1 MSSVADSLRALPPQK
16 REAIL
21 ASLSSADA
29 VNLLARW
36 EFWAR
41 AEQLPPPGDWRVWL
55 ILAGRG
61 WGKTR
66 TGAEWVRAQVKA
78 RRAGRIALV
87 ARTAA
92 DVRDVIVEGESG
104 ILAISPKSER
114 PIWEPT
120 RRRLTWPETGAIA
133 TTYSAEEPDQ
143 LRGPQHDAA
152 WADEL
157 ASWRYPDTWDQLRFG
172 LRIGDSPRVVVT
184 TTPRPTPLVKALLAS
199 PGTVVTRGR
208 TRDNRQ
214 NLAPGVVAE
223 LEARYAGS
231 RLGRQ
236 ELDGEV
242 LDDAAGALWSWESIE
257 TGRVT
262 AAPSMLT
269 AAVFLDPNAATVE
282 TAERCDDA
290 GIVVIGKGYDG
301 RGYVLDDASGH
312 MPVRDW
318 ARRAIALYRKHACA
332 YIGAERNLGGPMIQQ
347 TIRAVL
353 LEEAQATGRPPEHI
367 EVKLISVRG
376 EKAQR
381 SATARQLYPH
391 VVSHVGAHPRLEDS
405 MTSHDYATSKRSAGD
420 LDALSLGCSD
430 LMLQPPEITR
440 VATES
445 HYDGI

>member
-1 MSSVADSLRALPPQK
+1 M
-16 REAIL
+16 
-21 ASLSSADA
+21 
-29 VNLLARW
+29 
-36 EFWAR
+36 
-41 AEQLPPPGDWRVWL
+41 

-114 PIWEPT
+114 PIWEPS

-143 LRGPQHDAA
+143 LRGPQHDSA

-157 ASWRYPDTWDQLRFG
+157 ASWRYPDAWDQLRFG
-172 LRIGDSPRVVVT
+172 LRLGDAPRVVVT
-184 TTPRPTPLVKALLAS
+184 TTPRPTPIIKSLLVAA
-199 PGTVVTRGR
+199 GTVVTRGR

-242 LDDAAGALWSWESIE
+242 LDDAAGALWRWGWIDAARVAKAPDLRRIVVAVDPATTSGDESDE
-257 TGRVT
+257 T
-262 AAPSMLT
+262 
-269 AAVFLDPNAATVE
+269 
-282 TAERCDDA
+282 
-290 GIVVIGKGYDG
+290 GIVVAGIGYDG
-301 RGYVLDDASGH
+301 RGYVLDDLSGRYR
-312 MPVRDW
+312 PEEW
-318 ARRAIALYRKHACA
+318 ARRVASAYAAHKADAVIAE
-332 YIGAERNLGGPMIQQ
+332 GNQGGEMVG
-347 TIRAVL
+347 AVL
-353 LEEAQATGRPPEHI
+353 RACGAPTLPVRMVHAKRGKALRAEPIAVLYEQGR
-367 EVKLISVRG
+367 
-376 EKAQR
+376 
-381 SATARQLYPH
+381 
-391 VVSHVGAHPRLEDS
+391 VSHVGALSRLEDQL
-405 MTSHDYATSKRSAGD
+405 TTWDPAATSASPDR
-420 LDALSLGCSD
+420 LDALVYALTE
-430 LMLQPPEITR
+430 LL
-440 VATES
+440 VAHGEPVASAPRKVTTAPRW
-445 HYDGI
+445 GF